1 MKSIDH
7 FRRAAVAVAVAASG
21 LLAVMPVRAAPA
33 DMQATAAPHVHVQPP
48 PRPPAAT
55 LVMPGMP
62 EADKVRLDGPH
73 GAAPGFKASHH
84 RLPNGGYRRD

>member
-1 MKSIDH
+1 
-7 FRRAAVAVAVAASG
+7 
-21 LLAVMPVRAAPA
+21 
-33 DMQATAAPHVHVQPP
+33 
-48 PRPPAAT
+48 
-55 LVMPGMP
+55 MP